1 VDAISVSVY
10 GAVEQSNLPMQ
21 ILTRQPRNRSGLG
34 ITTFLKVAEIDIVPL
49 DGFRKMSL
57 SLGDVDLS
65 SLQLE
70 ISLGDMLR
78 IAVPS
83 SGTITC

>member
-1 VDAISVSVY
+1 MSLNWY

-21 ILTRQPRNRSGLG
+21 MLIRKPRKLSGFG
-34 ITTFLKVAEIDIVPL
+34 RTTSLKVAEMDIVPL

-57 SLGDVDLS
+57 LGEFGPS

-70 ISLGDMLR
+70 GS
-78 IAVPS
+78 
-83 SGTITC
+83 